1 MSFLAP
7 TLDHDLDPDF
17 HLWAPNMCTMHVK
30 LSDQL
35 MQFFEEV
42 SKGAISDVER

>member
-1 MSFLAP
+1 MP
-7 TLDHDLDPDF
+7 G
-17 HLWAPNMCTMHVK
+17 TMHVK

-42 SKGAISDVER
+42 SKAAISDVERGKQTTSGLENTEYIYTLS